1 MKLTIGAILFK
12 KIIDAFKDLVKETSL
27 EFSPEGV
34 VLNAM
39 DTSHVSLVHMV
50 LKDSLSEYESI
61 SPEVISL
68 NTETLSKMLKTCEN
82 DAQITCENK
91 ENKLHILSKSN
102 DRHMNF
108 VQNLL
113 DLESESMMFPD
124 FDFPCKIEM
133 SCSEFQKVIR
143 DLREFGDDVIL
154 TVSPKTLKFYTVSGG
169 EHIQVDYSSC
179 SNVKIASEASIEV
192 SFALKYLAF
201 FCKACPLSD
210 FVHIYLGVSQPM
222 RLNFP
227 ISESEY
233 LSFYLAPK
241 VDDGS

>member
-1 MKLTIGAILFK
+1 MKDPIFKRLLELHPKFSDLSLTRI
-12 KIIDAFKDLVKETSL
+12 
-27 EFSPEGV
+27 
-34 VLNAM
+34 
-39 DTSHVSLVHMV
+39 
-50 LKDSLSEYESI
+50 
-61 SPEVISL
+61 
-68 NTETLSKMLKTCEN
+68 
-82 DAQITCENK
+82 
-91 ENKLHILSKSN
+91 NKLLKKLNFNEKKLPQVIHIAGTNGKGSTAL
-102 DRHMNF
+102 
-108 VQNLL
+108 
-113 DLESESMMFPD
+113 FPD